1 MSGFDTTPWSDET
14 VARLNESQK
23 DPLRHPY
30 TCPGDY
36 KVCANQREL
45 IATTNGWICAC
56 GKYTQKW
63 ALI

>member
-1 MSGFDTTPWSDET
+1 MDNTPWSDET
-14 VARLNESQK
+14 VARLNEYQK
-23 DPLRHPY
+23 TGTLSVHPY

-45 IATTNGWICAC
+45 IATTNGWVCAC

-63 ALI
+63 AHI

>member
-1 MSGFDTTPWSDET
+1 MDNTPWSDET
-14 VARLNESQK
+14 VARLNEYQK
-23 DPLRHPY
+23 NRTFHHY

-45 IATTNGWICAC
+45 IATTNGWVCVC

-63 ALI
+63 AHI